1 VEAPARNVVVPS
13 TLWRG
18 RPYPLGA
25 TWDGAGVNF
34 ALFSKHAERVELC
47 FFDPKGRREVERVE
61 LLERTNFVWHCYLP
75 DARPGLLYGYRLH
88 GPNDPELG
96 HRFDPTKVL
105 LDPYAKLIRGKI
117 GAGLGRCQVVDT
129 AFSWGEDRPPRT
141 PWQDTLI
148 YELHVKGFTQ
158 RHPEVPEQLRGT
170 YAGLATAPVIEHLK
184 KLGVTAVELL
194 PVHAFVDERHLLQHG
209 LRNYWGYNG
218 IGFFAPE
225 LRYSATG
232 TLGEFKSMVKTLHS
246 AGVEVILD
254 VVYNHTAEG
263 DHAGP
268 TLSFRGI
275 DNAIYYRLDPAN
287 PRRYLNLTGTGNSF
301 NSAHRVV
308 LALIMDSLRY
318 WVEEMHVDGFRFDLA
333 ATLARNAAHAFDRN
347 GAFLSALRQD
357 PVLSQV
363 KLIAEPWDIAEGGYQ
378 LGNFPPGWAEWND
391 KYRDSVRSYWK
402 GEGGVIGEL
411 ASRLSGSS
419 DIFQPA
425 GRGPA
430 ASINF
435 VTAHDGFTLEDLVSY
450 DQKHNEA
457 NLESNRDGSDN
468 NRSWNCGAEG
478 PTDNPAIASLRE
490 KQKRNLLATLLFSQG
505 VPMLVAGDELG
516 RTQRGN
522 NNAYCHDSELSWIDW
537 ESADRALLAF
547 VAKLIGL
554 RNRHPLFRRRTY
566 FGGREVR
573 EAQMKDISWLNP
585 DASEMSDE
593 DWARSSARSLGV
605 LISGRGL
612 GERDELGRPVEDDD
626 VLLLLNAHDDSV
638 AFTLPGMPGE
648 RWDALIDT
656 GHPAFEGKRYGSA
669 TTYPLAAR
677 ALALLFKPNRRDP
690 ARTDA

>member
-1 VEAPARNVVVPS
+1 M
-13 TLWRG
+13 WRG

-47 FFDPKGRREVERVE
+47 LFDPKGRREVERVE

-75 DARPGLLYGYRLH
+75 DARPGLLYGYRVH
-88 GPNDPELG
+88 GPHDPERG
-96 HRFDPTKVL
+96 HRFDPARIL
-105 LDPYAKLIRGKI
+105 LDPYAKLVRGKI
-117 GAGLGRCQVVDT
+117 AAGLGRCQVVDT
-129 AFSWGEDRPPRT
+129 AFSWGEDRAPRT
-141 PWQDTLI
+141 PWHDTLI

-194 PVHAFVDERHLLQHG
+194 PVQAFVDERHLLQHG
-209 LRNYWGYNG
+209 LRNYWGYNS

-246 AGVEVILD
+246 AGIEVILD
-254 VVYNHTAEG
+254 VVYNHTGEG

-275 DNAIYYRLDPAN
+275 DNAIYYRLDPAS
-287 PRRYLNLTGTGNSF
+287 PRRYLNFTGTGNSF

-333 ATLARNAAHAFDRN
+333 TTLARSASHGFDRN
-347 GAFLSALRQD
+347 GAFLSAMRQD
-357 PVLSQV
+357 PVLSQA
-363 KLIAEPWDIAEGGYQ
+363 KLIAEPWDAAQGGYQ

-391 KYRDSVRSYWK
+391 KYRDAVRSYWK
-402 GEGGVIGEL
+402 GEGGVIGEV

-419 DIFQPA
+419 DIFEAA

-450 DQKHNEA
+450 NDKHNDA
-457 NLESNRDGSDN
+457 NLEGNRDGSDN
-468 NRSWNCGAEG
+468 NRSWNCGVEG
-478 PTDNPAIASLRE
+478 PSADPGVRSLRE
-490 KQKRNLLATLLFSQG
+490 RQKRNLLATLLFSQG

-522 NNAYCHDSELSWIDW
+522 NNAYCHDSELSWMDW
-537 ESADRALLAF
+537 DNANLALLEF
-547 VAKLIGL
+547 TRKLIRL
-554 RNRHPLFRRRTY
+554 RNEHPLFRRRTY
-566 FGGREVR
+566 FRGREVR
-573 EAQMKDISWLNP
+573 EARMKDISWLN
-585 DASEMSDE
+585 AEGAEMSDE

-612 GERDELGRPVEDDD
+612 SERDELGRPVEDDD
-626 VLLLLNAHDDSV
+626 VLLLVNAHDDSV
-638 AFTLPGMPGE
+638 AFALPGAEGE

-656 GHPAFEGKRYGSA
+656 GHPAFEGKRYGRGS
-669 TTYPLAAR
+669 TYPLAAR
-677 ALALLFKPNRRDP
+677 ALALLVKPNRRDP